1 MPFKAVSWSLGANI
15 YEVNVRQYT
24 KEGTLVSF
32 AAHLPRLADMGVT
45 VLWFMPITPISLKG
59 RQGNL
64 GSYYACSNYTAIN
77 DAFGTPQD
85 FKSLVDAAHLLGM
98 KVIIDWVANHT
109 GQDHVWTISNPNF
122 YMQDVHGNFT
132 ERNGWTDVIDLNYDN
147 RDMRAAMI
155 DAMRYWIDAAGIDGF
170 RCDMAHLVPLDF
182 WVDARQVLDS
192 IKPLFWLAECEDPR
206 YFEAF
211 DTTYAWAFM
220 HASDTIDKQEPNL
233 NPVLVQ
239 LEMYASEG
247 PSTQKLFFTSNH
259 DENSWNGTEY
269 EKYGVTA
276 KAWAVFTATWGGLP
290 LVYSGQE
297 IPNHKRLLFF
307 DKDELDW
314 SPQTKQP
321 MLHAFYKALLSL
333 RLQNDAVV
341 FGQNQM
347 LQTPYPN
354 SIIGYI
360 KKHQNNVVL
369 VLLNISEHNRLA
381 FEISHPLLS
390 GTFEQIFSGLH
401 FSFSGNEKFELQ
413 AGEYLVYQ
421 LIPHLD

>member
-1 MPFKAVSWSLGANI
+1 MPFNTVSWALRATI

-24 KEGTLVSF
+24 KEGTLASF
-32 AAHLPRLADMGVT
+32 ALHLPRLADMGVT
-45 VLWFMPITPISLKG
+45 VLWFMPLTPIGIKG
-59 RQGNL
+59 RLGSL
-64 GSYYACSNYTAIN
+64 GSYYACRDYISIN
-77 DAFGTPQD
+77 SEFGTEQE
-85 FKSLVDAAHLLGM
+85 FIAVVHAAHKLGM

-122 YMQDVHGNFT
+122 YIQDDHGNFT
-132 ERNGWTDVIDLNYDN
+132 ERNGWSDVIDLNYDN
-147 RDMRAAMI
+147 QQMRTAMI
-155 DAMRYWIDAAGIDGF
+155 DAMRYWVDTAGIDGF

-182 WVDARQVLDS
+182 WIEARQALDAV
-192 IKPLFWLAECEDPR
+192 KPLYWLAECEDTR

-220 HASDTIDKQEPNL
+220 HASGSIHRHEPNL
-233 NPVLVQ
+233 NPVLEQ
-239 LEMYASEG
+239 LKLYASEG
-247 PSTQKLFFTSNH
+247 PNTQKLFFTSNH

-297 IPNHKRLLFF
+297 IPNHKRLSFF
-307 DKDELDW
+307 EKDELDW
-314 SPQTKQP
+314 SLQTKQP
-321 MLHAFYKALLSL
+321 AVHGFYKALFSL
-333 RLQNDAVV
+333 RAQNDAMVL
-341 FGQNQM
+341 GQPEM

-354 SIIGYI
+354 SIIAFI
-360 KKHQNNVVL
+360 KKHQNNIVL

-390 GTFEQIFSGLH
+390 GNFEQIFSGLR
-401 FSFSGNEKFELQ
+401 FSFSGKEKFELQ

-421 LIPHLD
+421 LIPH

>member
-1 MPFKAVSWSLGANI
+1 MPFNTVAWAHRANI

-24 KEGTLVSF
+24 KEGTLASF

-59 RQGNL
+59 RLGTL

-77 DAFGTPQD
+77 DEFGTEQD
-85 FKSLVDAAHLLGM
+85 FIAVVQAAHELGM

-122 YMQDVHGNFT
+122 YMLDDQQNFT
-132 ERNGWTDVIDLNYDN
+132 ERNGWKDVIDLNYDN
-147 RDMRAAMI
+147 QDMRTAMI
-155 DAMRYWIDAAGIDGF
+155 DAMRYWIDTAAIDGF

-182 WVDARQVLDS
+182 WIEARQSLDAV
-192 IKPLFWLAECEDPR
+192 KPLYWLAECEDAR

-220 HASDTIDKQEPNL
+220 HASGSINRHEPNL
-233 NPVLVQ
+233 KQVLEQ
-239 LEMYASEG
+239 LERYASEG
-247 PSTQKLFFTSNH
+247 SNTQKLFFTSNH

-297 IPNHKRLLFF
+297 IPNHKRLSFF
-307 DKDELDW
+307 EKDELAW
-314 SPQTKQP
+314 PTLTP
-321 MLHAFYKALLSL
+321 ALHHFYKTLFSL
-333 RLQNDAVV
+333 RAQNEAVV
-341 FGQNQM
+341 LGQSQM
-347 LQTPYPN
+347 LQTPYSH
-354 SIIGYI
+354 SIIGFI

-369 VLLNISEHNRLA
+369 VLLNISEQNRLA
-381 FEISHPLLS
+381 FEISHPLLE
-390 GTFEQIFSGLH
+390 GNFQQIFSGLF
-401 FSFSGNEKFELQ
+401 FSFSGKEKFELQ

-421 LIPHLD
+421 LIPH

>member
-1 MPFKAVSWSLGANI
+1 MPFNTVSWALRANI
-15 YEVNVRQYT
+15 YEVNLRQYT
-24 KEGTLVSF
+24 KEGTLQAF

-59 RQGNL
+59 RLGTL
-64 GSYYACSNYTAIN
+64 GSYYACSDYTSIN
-77 DAFGTPQD
+77 SEFGTEQE
-85 FKSLVDAAHLLGM
+85 FIAVVHAAHKLGM

-122 YMQDVHGNFT
+122 YIQDDHGNFT
-132 ERNGWTDVIDLNYDN
+132 ERNGWSDVIDLNYDN
-147 RDMRAAMI
+147 QQLRTAMI
-155 DAMRYWIDAAGIDGF
+155 DAMRYWVDTAGIDGF

-182 WVDARQVLDS
+182 WIEARQALDAV
-192 IKPLFWLAECEDPR
+192 KPLYWLAECEDTR

-220 HASDTIDKQEPNL
+220 HASGSTHRHEPNL
-233 NPVLVQ
+233 NPVLEQ
-239 LEMYASEG
+239 LKLYASEG
-247 PSTQKLFFTSNH
+247 PNTQKLFFTSNH

-297 IPNHKRLLFF
+297 IPNHKRLSFF
-307 DKDELDW
+307 EKDELDW
-314 SPQTKQP
+314 SLQTKQP
-321 MLHAFYKALLSL
+321 AVHGFYKALFSL
-333 RLQNDAVV
+333 RAQNDAMVL
-341 FGQNQM
+341 GQPEM

-354 SIIGYI
+354 SIIAFI
-360 KKHQNNVVL
+360 KKHQNNIVL

-390 GTFEQIFSGLH
+390 GNFEQIFSGLR
-401 FSFSGNEKFELQ
+401 FSFSGKEKFELQ

-421 LIPHLD
+421 LIPH

>member
-1 MPFKAVSWSLGANI
+1 MPFNTVSWALRANI
-15 YEVNVRQYT
+15 YEVNLRQYT
-24 KEGTLVSF
+24 KEGTLQAF

-59 RQGNL
+59 RLGTL
-64 GSYYACSNYTAIN
+64 GSYYACSDYTSIN
-77 DAFGTPQD
+77 SEFGTEQE
-85 FKSLVDAAHLLGM
+85 FIAVVHAAHKLGM

-122 YMQDVHGNFT
+122 YIQDDHGNFT
-132 ERNGWTDVIDLNYDN
+132 ERNGWSDVIDLNYDN
-147 RDMRAAMI
+147 QQLRTAMI
-155 DAMRYWIDAAGIDGF
+155 DAMRYWVDTAGIDGF

-182 WVDARQVLDS
+182 WIEARQALDAV
-192 IKPLFWLAECEDPR
+192 KPLYWLAECEDTR

-220 HASDTIDKQEPNL
+220 HASGSIHRHEPNL
-233 NPVLVQ
+233 NPVLEQ
-239 LEMYASEG
+239 LKLYASEG
-247 PSTQKLFFTSNH
+247 PNTQKLFFTSNH

-297 IPNHKRLLFF
+297 IPNHKRLSFF
-307 DKDELDW
+307 EKDELDW
-314 SPQTKQP
+314 SLQTKQP
-321 MLHAFYKALLSL
+321 AVHGFYKALFSL
-333 RLQNDAVV
+333 RAQNDAMVL
-341 FGQNQM
+341 GQPEM

-354 SIIGYI
+354 SIIAFI
-360 KKHQNNVVL
+360 KKHQNNIVL

-390 GTFEQIFSGLH
+390 GNFEQIFSGLR
-401 FSFSGNEKFELQ
+401 FSFSGKEKFELQ

-421 LIPHLD
+421 LIPH

>member
-1 MPFKAVSWSLGANI
+1 MPFNTVPWAHRANI

-24 KEGTLVSF
+24 KEGTLASF

-45 VLWFMPITPISLKG
+45 VLWFMPITPIASKG
-59 RQGNL
+59 RLGSL
-64 GSYYACSNYTAIN
+64 GSYYACCDYKAIN
-77 DAFGTPQD
+77 EEFGTEGD
-85 FKSLVDAAHLLGM
+85 FIAVVDAAHALGM

-109 GQDHVWTISNPNF
+109 GQDHVWTTSNPNF
-122 YMQDVHGNFT
+122 YMQDTQGNFT
-132 ERNGWTDVIDLNYDN
+132 ERNGWTDVIDLNYNN
-147 RDMRAAMI
+147 RDMRTAMI
-155 DAMRYWIDAAGIDGF
+155 AAMRYWVDTADIDGF

-182 WVDARQVLDS
+182 WVAARQALDT
-192 IKPLFWLAECEDPR
+192 IKPLYWLAECEDPL

-220 HASDTIDKQEPNL
+220 HASSSINRHEPSL
-233 NPVLVQ
+233 NPVLEQ
-239 LEMYASEG
+239 LDIYKSQG
-247 PSTQKLFFTSNH
+247 SNTQKLFFTSNH

-297 IPNHKRLLFF
+297 IPNHKRLSFF
-307 DKDELDW
+307 EKDELDW
-314 SPQTKQP
+314 SLQTKQP
-321 MLHAFYKALLSL
+321 ALHGFYKSLLSI
-333 RLQNDAVV
+333 RTQNDAVAL
-341 FGQNQM
+341 GQTEM
-347 LQTPYPN
+347 LQTPYHN
-354 SIIGYI
+354 SIIGFI
-360 KKHQNNVVL
+360 KKHQNSIVL

-381 FEISHPLLS
+381 FEISHPLLF
-390 GTFEQIFSGLH
+390 GTFEQIFSGLQ

-421 LIPHLD
+421 LIPH

>member
-1 MPFKAVSWSLGANI
+1 MPFNTVSWALRANI
-15 YEVNVRQYT
+15 YEVNLRQYT
-24 KEGTLVSF
+24 KEGTLQAF

-59 RQGNL
+59 RLGTL
-64 GSYYACSNYTAIN
+64 GSYYACSDYTSIN
-77 DAFGTPQD
+77 SEFGTEQE
-85 FKSLVDAAHLLGM
+85 FIAVVRAAHKLGM

-122 YMQDVHGNFT
+122 YIQDDHGNFT
-132 ERNGWTDVIDLNYDN
+132 ERNGWSDVIDLNYDN
-147 RDMRAAMI
+147 QQLRTAMI
-155 DAMRYWIDAAGIDGF
+155 DAMRYWVDTAGIDGF

-182 WVDARQVLDS
+182 WIEARQALDAV
-192 IKPLFWLAECEDPR
+192 KPLYWLAECEDTR

-220 HASDTIDKQEPNL
+220 HVSGSIHRHEPNL
-233 NPVLVQ
+233 NPVLEQ
-239 LEMYASEG
+239 LKLYASEG
-247 PSTQKLFFTSNH
+247 PNTQKLFFTSNH

-297 IPNHKRLLFF
+297 IPNHKRLSFF
-307 DKDELDW
+307 EKDELDW
-314 SPQTKQP
+314 SLQTKQP
-321 MLHAFYKALLSL
+321 AVHGFYKALFSL
-333 RLQNDAVV
+333 RAQNDAMVL
-341 FGQNQM
+341 GQPEM

-354 SIIGYI
+354 SIIAFI
-360 KKHQNNVVL
+360 KKHQNNIVL

-390 GTFEQIFSGLH
+390 GNFEQIFSGLR
-401 FSFSGNEKFELQ
+401 FSFSGKEKFELQ

-421 LIPHLD
+421 LIPH

>member
-1 MPFKAVSWSLGANI
+1 MPFNTVSWALRANI
-15 YEVNVRQYT
+15 YEVNLRQYT

-45 VLWFMPITPISLKG
+45 VLWFMPITPISIKG
-59 RQGNL
+59 RLGSL
-64 GSYYACSNYTAIN
+64 GSYYACSDYTAIN
-77 DAFGTPQD
+77 SEFGSEQD
-85 FKSLVDAAHLLGM
+85 FIAVVHAAHELGM

-109 GQDHVWTISNPNF
+109 GQDHVWTRSNPNF
-122 YMQDVHGNFT
+122 YIQDSHGNFT
-132 ERNGWTDVIDLNYDN
+132 ERNGWSDVIDLNFDN
-147 RDMRAAMI
+147 RDMRTAMI
-155 DAMRYWIDAAGIDGF
+155 DAMRYWVDTAGIDGF

-182 WVDARQVLDS
+182 WIEARQVLDAV
-192 IKPLFWLAECEDPR
+192 KPLFWLAECEDAH

-220 HASDTIDKQEPNL
+220 HASGSINRHEPRLNL
-233 NPVLVQ
+233 VLEQ
-239 LEMYASEG
+239 LERYASEG
-247 PSTQKLFFTSNH
+247 ANTQKLFFTSNH

-276 KAWAVFTATWGGLP
+276 KAWAVFSATWGGLP

-297 IPNHKRLLFF
+297 IPNQKRLSFF
-307 DKDELDW
+307 EKDELAW
-314 SPQTKQP
+314 SQQTKEP
-321 MLHAFYKALLSL
+321 TLHGFYKSLLSL
-333 RLQNDAVV
+333 RAQNDAVV

-347 LQTPYPN
+347 LQTPCPN
-354 SIIGYI
+354 SIIGFI

-381 FEISHPLLS
+381 FEISHSLLV
-390 GTFEQIFSGLH
+390 GKFEQIFSGLQ

-421 LIPHLD
+421 LIPHLS

>member
-1 MPFKAVSWSLGANI
+1 MPFNTVSWALRANI
-15 YEVNVRQYT
+15 YEVNLRQYT
-24 KEGTLVSF
+24 KEGTLQAF

-59 RQGNL
+59 RLGTL
-64 GSYYACSNYTAIN
+64 GSYYACSDYTSIN
-77 DAFGTPQD
+77 SEFGTEQE
-85 FKSLVDAAHLLGM
+85 FIAVVHAAHKLGM

-122 YMQDVHGNFT
+122 YIQDDHGNFT
-132 ERNGWTDVIDLNYDN
+132 ERNGWSDVIDLNYDN
-147 RDMRAAMI
+147 QQMRTAMI
-155 DAMRYWIDAAGIDGF
+155 DAMRYWVDTAGIDGF

-182 WVDARQVLDS
+182 WIEARQALDAV
-192 IKPLFWLAECEDPR
+192 KPLYWLAECEDTR

-220 HASDTIDKQEPNL
+220 HASGSIHRHEPNL
-233 NPVLVQ
+233 NPVLEQ
-239 LEMYASEG
+239 LKLYASEG
-247 PSTQKLFFTSNH
+247 PNTQKLFFTSNH

-297 IPNHKRLLFF
+297 IPNHKRLSFF
-307 DKDELDW
+307 EKDELDW
-314 SPQTKQP
+314 SLQTKQP
-321 MLHAFYKALLSL
+321 AVHGFYKALFSL
-333 RLQNDAVV
+333 RAQNDAMVL
-341 FGQNQM
+341 GQPEM

-354 SIIGYI
+354 SIIAFI

-390 GTFEQIFSGLH
+390 GTFEQIFSGLR
-401 FSFSGNEKFELQ
+401 FSFSGKEKFELQ

-421 LIPHLD
+421 LIPH

>member
-1 MPFKAVSWSLGANI
+1 MPFNTVSWALRANI
-15 YEVNVRQYT
+15 YEVNLRQYT
-24 KEGTLVSF
+24 KEGTLQAF

-59 RQGNL
+59 RLGTL
-64 GSYYACSNYTAIN
+64 GSYYACSDYTSIN
-77 DAFGTPQD
+77 SEFGTEQE
-85 FKSLVDAAHLLGM
+85 FIAVVYAAHKLGM

-122 YMQDVHGNFT
+122 YIQDDHGNFT
-132 ERNGWTDVIDLNYDN
+132 ERNGWSDVIDLNYDN
-147 RDMRAAMI
+147 QQMRTAMI
-155 DAMRYWIDAAGIDGF
+155 DAMRYWVDTAGIDGF

-182 WVDARQVLDS
+182 WIEARQALDAV
-192 IKPLFWLAECEDPR
+192 KPLYWLAECEDTR

-220 HASDTIDKQEPNL
+220 HASGSIHRHEPNL
-233 NPVLVQ
+233 NPVLEQ
-239 LEMYASEG
+239 LKLYASEG
-247 PSTQKLFFTSNH
+247 PNTQKLFFTSNH

-297 IPNHKRLLFF
+297 IPNHKRLSFF
-307 DKDELDW
+307 EKDELDW
-314 SPQTKQP
+314 SLQTKQP
-321 MLHAFYKALLSL
+321 AVHGFYKALFSL
-333 RLQNDAVV
+333 RAQNDAMVL
-341 FGQNQM
+341 GQPEM

-354 SIIGYI
+354 SIIAFI
-360 KKHQNNVVL
+360 KKHQNNIVL

-390 GTFEQIFSGLH
+390 GNFEQIFSGLR
-401 FSFSGNEKFELQ
+401 FSFSGKEKFELQ

-421 LIPHLD
+421 LIPH

>member
-1 MPFKAVSWSLGANI
+1 MPFNTVSWALRANI
-15 YEVNVRQYT
+15 YEVNLRQYT
-24 KEGTLVSF
+24 KEGTLASF

-59 RQGNL
+59 RLGAL
-64 GSYYACSNYTAIN
+64 GSYYACSDYTAIN
-77 DAFGTPQD
+77 GEFGTEQD
-85 FKSLVDAAHLLGM
+85 FIAVVHAAHELGM

-122 YMQDVHGNFT
+122 YIQDSHGNFT
-132 ERNGWTDVIDLNYDN
+132 ERNGWSDVIDLNFDN
-147 RDMRAAMI
+147 RNMRKAMI
-155 DAMRYWIDAAGIDGF
+155 DAMRYWIDTAGIDGF

-182 WVDARQVLDS
+182 WIEARQSLDS
-192 IKPLFWLAECEDPR
+192 IKPLYWLAECEDAR

-220 HASDTIDKQEPNL
+220 HASGSINRYEPSL
-233 NPVLVQ
+233 NPVMEQ
-239 LEMYASEG
+239 LERYASEG
-247 PSTQKLFFTSNH
+247 ANTQKLFFTSNH

-297 IPNHKRLLFF
+297 IPNHKRLSFF
-307 DKDELDW
+307 EKDELAW
-314 SPQTKQP
+314 SQQTKEP
-321 MLHAFYKALLSL
+321 TLHGFYKSLLSL
-333 RLQNDAVV
+333 RAQNDAVV

-354 SIIGYI
+354 SILGFI

-369 VLLNISEHNRLA
+369 VLLNISEHHRLA

-390 GTFEQIFSGLH
+390 GTFEQIFSGLR

-421 LIPHLD
+421 LIPH

>member
-1 MPFKAVSWSLGANI
+1 MPFNTVSWALRANI
-15 YEVNVRQYT
+15 YEVNLRQYT
-24 KEGTLVSF
+24 KEGTLQAF

-59 RQGNL
+59 RLGTL
-64 GSYYACSNYTAIN
+64 GSYYACSDYTSIN
-77 DAFGTPQD
+77 SEFGTEQE
-85 FKSLVDAAHLLGM
+85 FIAVVHAAHKLGM

-122 YMQDVHGNFT
+122 YIQDDHGNFT
-132 ERNGWTDVIDLNYDN
+132 ERNGWSDVIDLNYDN
-147 RDMRAAMI
+147 QQMRTAMI
-155 DAMRYWIDAAGIDGF
+155 DAMRYWVDTAGIDGF

-182 WVDARQVLDS
+182 WIEARQALDAV
-192 IKPLFWLAECEDPR
+192 KPLYWLAECEDTR

-220 HASDTIDKQEPNL
+220 HASGSINRHEPNL
-233 NPVLVQ
+233 NPVLEQ
-239 LEMYASEG
+239 LKLYASEG
-247 PSTQKLFFTSNH
+247 PNTQKLFFTSNH

-297 IPNHKRLLFF
+297 IPNHKRLSFF
-307 DKDELDW
+307 EKDELDW
-314 SPQTKQP
+314 SLQTKQP
-321 MLHAFYKALLSL
+321 AVHGFYKALFSL
-333 RLQNDAVV
+333 RAQNDAMVL
-341 FGQNQM
+341 GQPEM

-354 SIIGYI
+354 SIIAFI
-360 KKHQNNVVL
+360 KKHQNNIVL

-390 GTFEQIFSGLH
+390 GNFEQIFSGLR
-401 FSFSGNEKFELQ
+401 FSFSGKEKFELQ

-421 LIPHLD
+421 LIPH

>member
-1 MPFKAVSWSLGANI
+1 MPFNTVSWALRANI

-59 RQGNL
+59 RLGTL

-77 DAFGTPQD
+77 PEFGTEQD
-85 FKSLVDAAHLLGM
+85 FIAVVQAAHELGM
-98 KVIIDWVANHT
+98 KVMIDWVANHT
-109 GQDHVWTISNPNF
+109 GQDHVWTTSNPNF
-122 YMQDVHGNFT
+122 FMQDDQKNFT
-132 ERNGWTDVIDLNYDN
+132 ERNGWSDVIDLNYEN
-147 RDMRAAMI
+147 HDMRTAMM
-155 DAMRYWIDAAGIDGF
+155 DAMRYWVDTFGIDGF

-182 WVDARQVLDS
+182 WVAARQVLDT
-192 IKPLFWLAECEDPR
+192 IKPLYWLAECEDPR

-220 HASDTIDKQEPNL
+220 HASGSIHRHEPNL
-233 NPVLVQ
+233 NPVLEQ
-239 LEMYASEG
+239 LDIYKSQG
-247 PSTQKLFFTSNH
+247 SNTQKLFFTSNH

-297 IPNHKRLLFF
+297 IPNHKRLSFF
-307 DKDELDW
+307 DKDELAW
-314 SPQTKQP
+314 SLQTKQAT
-321 MLHAFYKALLSL
+321 LHGFYKELFSL
-333 RLQNDAVV
+333 RTQNDAVV

-354 SIIGYI
+354 CIIGFI

-369 VLLNISEHNRLA
+369 VLLNVSDHNRLA
-381 FEISHPLLS
+381 FEISHPLLF
-390 GTFEQIFSGLH
+390 GTFEQIFSGLR
-401 FSFSGNEKFELQ
+401 FSFSGQEKFELQ
-413 AGEYLVYQ
+413 AGEYQVYQ
-421 LIPHLD
+421 LIPH

>member
-1 MPFKAVSWSLGANI
+1 MPFNTVSWALRANI
-15 YEVNVRQYT
+15 YEVNLRQYT
-24 KEGTLVSF
+24 KEGTLQAF

-59 RQGNL
+59 RLGTL
-64 GSYYACSNYTAIN
+64 GSYYACSDYTSIN
-77 DAFGTPQD
+77 SEFGTEQE
-85 FKSLVDAAHLLGM
+85 FIAVVHAAHKLGM

-109 GQDHVWTISNPNF
+109 GQDHVWARSNPNF
-122 YMQDVHGNFT
+122 YIQDAHGNFT
-132 ERNGWTDVIDLNYDN
+132 ERNGWSDVIDLNFDN
-147 RDMRAAMI
+147 YDMRTSMI
-155 DAMRYWIDAAGIDGF
+155 DAMRYWVDTAGIDGF

-182 WVDARQVLDS
+182 WVEARQALDAV
-192 IKPLFWLAECEDPR
+192 KPLYWLAECEDTR

-220 HASDTIDKQEPNL
+220 HASGSLNRHEPNL
-233 NPVLVQ
+233 NPVLEQ
-239 LEMYASEG
+239 LDIYASEG
-247 PSTQKLFFTSNH
+247 ANTQKLFFTSNH

-276 KAWAVFTATWGGLP
+276 KAWAVFTTTWGGLP

-297 IPNHKRLLFF
+297 ISNHKRLSFF
-307 DKDELDW
+307 EKDELAW
-314 SPQTKQP
+314 PQQTKQP
-321 MLHAFYKALLSL
+321 ILHAFYKALFSL
-333 RLQNDAVV
+333 RTQNEAVV

-354 SIIGYI
+354 SIIAFI

-390 GTFEQIFSGLH
+390 GNFEQIFSGLR
-401 FSFSGNEKFELQ
+401 FLFSGKEKFELQ

-421 LIPHLD
+421 LIPH